1 MVRDAAIPVQG
12 DRLMLQL
19 SCLSRGARRSCV
31 LAALAL
37 LSAAP
42 WQPLAAQYFGRQKVQ
57 YETFDFRVMRT
68 EHFDIHFY
76 PEAQQAI
83 HDAARMSER
92 WYARLGS
99 ILRHD
104 LGRQPLIYYAD
115 HPDFQQTNVIG
126 GLIDQSTG
134 GVTEGLRNRVILP
147 LTSTYAST
155 DHVVGHELVHAFQ
168 YDIAQQRGAG
178 GLQGMAQLPLWLIE
192 GMAEYLSIG
201 GEDAHTAMWLRD
213 AALRDDLP
221 TLRQLTRDPR
231 YFPYRYGQALWAYV
245 GGRWGDDVIP
255 TVYRAAVQLGFE
267 QALRTVLGV
276 SSDTLSRQWIEAIR
290 AAYDPVIAGRARP
303 SDQGR
308 LVIGDPDEIGDMSIS
323 PVISPDGRH
332 VAFYGRREL
341 FTVDLYL
348 ADARTGEVIRELASP
363 QTDQHFDAISFLYS
377 AGTWSPDGSRFAF
390 VAFADGDN
398 RIQILNVES
407 GRIEQSIGTPGV
419 GAITDPTWSP
429 DGARIAFSGMSGGIS
444 DLYVIELGTQQMRRL
459 TNDRHADLQPVWSP
473 DGRTLAFASDRG
485 PETSFERLTYSSMRL
500 SLLDVASGAVRVL
513 DGFPDAKHINP
524 QFTAD
529 GRDLYFISDR
539 GGFPD
544 VYRMALETGDLF
556 QVTRLATG
564 VSGITALSPAISV
577 GRDGQ
582 LLYSAFFN
590 SGQQIY
596 ALDASQ
602 ARGTPVSGAPDVDAA
617 VLPPPTPLRRSTV
630 ETYLADATIGLPPPG
645 AEFEI
650 VPYRSSLALDY
661 VGGPSFGAGVNEFGA
676 AFGGG
681 IAFLFGDML
690 GDRNLTATLQASGT
704 VKDFGGQLAYTNM
717 RRRINYG
724 AGIAHVPYLSGRTG
738 IRPTT
743 FEGFAADEYFTVFQR
758 VYFDEAAVY
767 AQYPLSTTR
776 RVEGQLGFTRL
787 TYDYDVDRMIVV
799 GNTIVDRQQESIDAP
814 DPVHYAQASAAFVGD
829 NSFSAFVGPISGSRY
844 RLEASPT
851 LGTVQFTSVLA
862 DWRKY
867 FLLQPVT
874 FAIRGF
880 HFARYGRDAE
890 SDRITPL
897 YVGYES
903 LVRGYAVESF
913 DFSECTQVSDPEAC
927 PEFDRL
933 VGSRIAVA
941 SAELRIPLFG
951 TEQYGIIDFS
961 FLPTEIAPF
970 VDAGVAWTSDETPDF
985 RFDRG
990 STPDRIPVV
999 SAGVSARMNVLG
1011 YLIFEAYWAYPFQ
1024 RPERGG
1030 HFGFAIQPG
1039 W

>member
-1 MVRDAAIPVQG
+1 
-12 DRLMLQL
+12 MLQL
-19 SCLSRGARRSCV
+19 SSPGRSLRLHV
-31 LAALAL
+31 ALAL
-37 LSAAP
+37 AGLGASALAAP
-42 WQPLAAQYFGRQKVQ
+42 PLAAQYFGRQKVQ
-57 YETFDFRVMRT
+57 YETFDWQIMRT

-76 PEAQQAI
+76 PEAQQSI

-147 LTSTYAST
+147 LTSSYAST

-168 YDIAQQRGAG
+168 YSIAQQRGQG
-178 GLQGMAQLPLWLIE
+178 GLQGMAQLPLWLVE

-201 GEDAHTAMWLRD
+201 REDANTAMWLRD
-213 AALRDDLP
+213 AALRSDLP
-221 TLRQLTRDPR
+221 TIRQLTRDSR

-276 SSDTLSRQWIEAIR
+276 SSDTLSQQWIEAIK

-303 SDQGR
+303 GEQGR
-308 LVIGDPDEIGDMSIS
+308 LVIGDPDEIGEMAIS
-323 PVISPDGRH
+323 PVISPDGRY

-348 ADARTGEVIRELASP
+348 ADARTGEVIRKLASP
-363 QTDQHFDAISFLYS
+363 QSDAHFDAISWLYS
-377 AGTWSPDGSRFAF
+377 AGTWSPDGRKFAF
-390 VAFADGDN
+390 IAFVEGDN
-398 RIQILNVES
+398 RIQILDVQS
-407 GRIEQSIGTPGV
+407 GRIEQSISAPGI
-419 GAITDPTWSP
+419 GAITDPAWSP
-429 DGARIAFSGMSGGIS
+429 DGARIAFSGMAGGIS
-444 DLYVIELGTQQMRRL
+444 DLYVVELASQQLRRL
-459 TNDRHADLQPVWSP
+459 TNDKHADLQPEWSP
-473 DGRTLAFASDRG
+473 DGSTIAFASDRG
-485 PETSFERLTYSSMRL
+485 PETSFERLTYSPMRL
-500 SLLDVASGAVRVL
+500 SMLDVASGAVRVL
-513 DGFPDAKHINP
+513 PGFPEAKHINP
-524 QFTAD
+524 QFSAD
-529 GRDLYFISDR
+529 GRDLFFISDR

-544 VYRMALETGDLF
+544 VYRLALESGAMF

-564 VSGITALSPAISV
+564 VSGITELSPAISV

-582 LLYSAFFN
+582 LLFSAFLN

-596 ALDASQ
+596 SLDAAQ
-602 ARGTPVSGAPDVDAA
+602 ARGTPVADSVSANAA
-617 VLPPPTPLRRSTV
+617 LLPPPQTLRRSTV
-630 ETYLADATIGLPPPG
+630 ETYLADATIGLPASG
-645 AEFEI
+645 AVFEI

-690 GDRNLTATLQASGT
+690 GDRTIAATLQASGS
-704 VKDFGGQLAYTNM
+704 VKDFGGQLTYTNLK
-717 RRRINYG
+717 RRINWG
-724 AGIAHVPYLSGRTG
+724 GGVAHVPYLSGRTG
-738 IRPTT
+738 VRSTT
-743 FEGFAADEYFTVFQR
+743 YEGVEAAEYFTIYQR
-758 VYFDEAAVY
+758 IYFDEAAVF

-776 RVEGQLGFTRL
+776 RVEAQLGFTRL
-787 TYDYDVDRMIVV
+787 TYDYDLDRVVVV
-799 GNTIVDRQQESIDAP
+799 GQQVVAREQENVDAP
-814 DPVHYAQASAAFVGD
+814 DAVQYAQASTAFVGD
-829 NSFSAFVGPISGSRY
+829 NSYSAFVGPISGGRY
-844 RLEASPT
+844 RFEVAPT
-851 LGTVQFTSVLA
+851 IGTVQFTSVLA

-874 FAIRGF
+874 LAIRGF
-880 HFARYGRDAE
+880 HFARHGKDAE

-913 DFSECTQVSDPEAC
+913 ELSECTSVADPEAC

-951 TEQYGIIDFS
+951 TEQYGLIDFS

-970 VDAGVAWTSDETPDF
+970 VDAGVAWSKGETPQL
-985 RFDRG
+985 RFDR
-990 STPDRIPVV
+990 STTADRIPVF
-999 SAGVSARMNVLG
+999 SAGITARMNVLG
-1011 YLIFEAYWAYPFQ
+1011 YLIFEAYYAYPFQ
-1024 RPERGG
+1024 RPDRGG
-1030 HFGFAIQPG
+1030 HFGFALQPG

>member
-1 MVRDAAIPVQG
+1 MFLHR
-12 DRLMLQL
+12 R
-19 SCLSRGARRSCV
+19 STRTARRARFTAA
-31 LAALAL
+31 AALLAVI
-37 LSAAP
+37 AVPAP
-42 WQPLAAQYFGRQKVQ
+42 VAAQYFGRQKVQ
-57 YETFDFRVMRT
+57 YETFDFRIMRT
-68 EHFDIHFY
+68 EHFDVHFY
-76 PEAQQAI
+76 PPAQEAI

-104 LGRQPLIYYAD
+104 LGRQPLIYYAN

-147 LTSTYAST
+147 LTSTYANT

-168 YDIAQQRGAG
+168 YDIAQQREAG

-201 GEDAHTAMWLRD
+201 REDPHTAMWLRD
-213 AALRDDLP
+213 AALRNDLP
-221 TLRQLTRDPR
+221 TIEQLTRDSR

-276 SSDTLSRQWIEAIR
+276 SSDTLSQQWIEAIR
-290 AAYDPVIAGRARP
+290 ATYDPMIAGRTRP
-303 SDQGR
+303 GEQAR
-308 LVIGDPDEIGDMSIS
+308 LVVGDPGEIGDMAIS
-323 PVISPDGRH
+323 PVLSPDGRY
-332 VAFYGRREL
+332 VAFFGRREL

-348 ADARTGEVIRELASP
+348 ADARTGEVVRELASP

-377 AGTWSPDGSRFAF
+377 AGAWSPDGRKFAF
-390 VAFADGDN
+390 IAFANGDN
-398 RIQILNVES
+398 RIQILDVES
-407 GRIEQSIGTPGV
+407 GDVEQSIGTPGV
-419 GAITDPTWSP
+419 GAITDPAWSP
-429 DGARIAFSGMSGGIS
+429 DGQRIAFSGMAGGIS
-444 DLYVIELGTQQMRRL
+444 DLYMIELGSQQLRRL
-459 TNDRHADLQPVWSP
+459 TNDKHADLQPTWSP

-485 PETSFERLTYSSMRL
+485 PETSFERLTYSPMRL
-500 SLLDVASGAVRVL
+500 SLIDVESGAVRVL
-513 DGFPDAKHINP
+513 DGFPNAKHINP

-529 GRDLYFISDR
+529 GRDLYFVSDR

-544 VYRMALETGDLF
+544 VYRLALETGEMF

-564 VSGITALSPAISV
+564 VSGITDLSPAISV
-577 GRDGQ
+577 GREGT
-582 LLYSAFFN
+582 LMFSAFLN

-596 ALDASQ
+596 ALDAAS
-602 ARGTPVSGAPDVDAA
+602 ARGTPVTGPAEMTAG
-617 VLPPPTPLRRSTV
+617 VLPPAETLRRSTV
-630 ETYLADATIGLPPPG
+630 ETYLADATIGLPPPD
-645 AEFEI
+645 AAFEI
-650 VPYRSSLALDY
+650 VPYRSRLALDWI
-661 VGGPSFGAGVNEFGA
+661 GGPSFGAGVNQFGA

-690 GDRNLTATLQASGT
+690 GDRNVTATLQATGT
-704 VKDFGGQLAYTNM
+704 IKDFGGQLSYTNM
-717 RRRINYG
+717 RKRVNWG
-724 AGIAHVPYLSGRTG
+724 AGVAHVPYLSGRTG
-738 IRPTT
+738 VRATT
-743 FEGFAADEYFTVFQR
+743 FQGDPAAEYRTIFQR
-758 VYFDEAAVY
+758 VYFDEAVVF
-767 AQYPLSTTR
+767 AQYPFSTTR
-776 RVEGQLGFTRL
+776 RLEGQLGFTRL
-787 TYDYDVDRMIVV
+787 TYDYDVDSMVVV
-799 GNTIVDRQQESIDAP
+799 GNIIVDRGQGNIEAP
-814 DPVHYAQASAAFVGD
+814 PALNYAQASAAFVGD
-829 NSFSAFVGPISGSRY
+829 NSYSAFVGPVQGGRY
-844 RLEASPT
+844 RFQASPT
-851 LGTVQFTSVLA
+851 FGTVQFTSVLA

-867 FLLQPVT
+867 FLVAPVT

-890 SDRITPL
+890 SDRVTPL

-913 DFSECTQVSDPEAC
+913 NLNECTPVADPEAC

-951 TEQYGIIDFS
+951 TEQYGLIDFS

-970 VDAGVAWTSDETPDF
+970 VDAGVAWTEDESPEL
-985 RFDRG
+985 RFDRS

-999 SAGVSARMNVLG
+999 SAGISARMNVLG

-1030 HFGFAIQPG
+1030 HFGFALQPG